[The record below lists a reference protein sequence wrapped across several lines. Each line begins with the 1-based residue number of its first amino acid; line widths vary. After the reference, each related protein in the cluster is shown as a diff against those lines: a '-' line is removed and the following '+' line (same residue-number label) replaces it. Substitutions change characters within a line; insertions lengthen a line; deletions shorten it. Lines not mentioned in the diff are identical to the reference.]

1 MPPPRPRP
9 GAGQAGPDGGDAGR
23 RAQTA
28 ETRGGETAL
37 WTRNAPATSP
47 RSPCRRL
54 LARAIMRFS
63 SPPPPPACLL
73 HRARCPPQSLKRGSA
88 KPQAGQSLKRGCR
101 PILME
106 PPVRALRYEPRP
118 GASYAAAPAVGGANH
133 APAAGGTSHAPCW
146 TESCCHLPPHP
157 CVSPPTA
164 PRQRGPFC
172 RPPGAATGA
181 KFWNSTVFSKPTC
194 IASTPQDASNGL
206 TAGSGGS
213 TQGRGARSRRGPGA
227 RPPEEAAHRRVL
239 DAGRRRAR
247 QRPRAGGGR
256 PLGLQAR
263 ARAAAAVAAR
273 RRHERGHERRGQ
285 GGRGRLAPLP
295 VL

>member
-1 MPPPRPRP
+1 MD
-9 GAGQAGPDGGDAGR
+9 Q
-23 RAQTA
+23 
-28 ETRGGETAL
+28 E
-37 WTRNAPATSP
+37 
-47 RSPCRRL
+47 
-54 LARAIMRFS
+54 
-63 SPPPPPACLL
+63 
-73 HRARCPPQSLKRGSA
+73 RARDQPAEPLQAAASA
-88 KPQAGQSLKRGCR
+88 RNHAFFIAAAAPGVSQIGRQRR
-101 PILME
+101 TPPILME

-118 GASYAAAPAVGGANH
+118 GASCMRPAPAAGGTNH

-164 PRQRGPFC
+164 PRQKGPLLPPAGSRHRGKILEFDGFLQTNLHRIHSAGRFE
-172 RPPGAATGA
+172 RP
-181 KFWNSTVFSKPTC
+181 NRR
-194 IASTPQDASNGL
+194 
-206 TAGSGGS
+206 SGGS

>member
-1 MPPPRPRP
+1 VHCVTNRDP
-9 GAGQAGPDGGDAGR
+9 G
-23 RAQTA
+23 
-28 ETRGGETAL
+28 L
-37 WTRNAPATSP
+37 HM
-47 RSPCRRL
+47 RL
-54 LARAIMRFS
+54 
-63 SPPPPPACLL
+63 
-73 HRARCPPQSLKRGSA
+73 
-88 KPQAGQSLKRGCR
+88 
-101 PILME
+101 
-106 PPVRALRYEPRP
+106 
-118 GASYAAAPAVGGANH
+118 APAVGGANH